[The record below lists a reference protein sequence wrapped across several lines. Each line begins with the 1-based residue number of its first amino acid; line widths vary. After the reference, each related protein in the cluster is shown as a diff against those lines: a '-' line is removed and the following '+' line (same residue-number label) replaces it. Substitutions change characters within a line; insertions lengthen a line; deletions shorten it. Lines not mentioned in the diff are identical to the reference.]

1 MHETQHI
8 EKKSLRVVVGA
19 TSDFDE
25 LAKDCV
31 CFANARGGI
40 ILIGI
45 EDNESLPPPNQKI
58 DTTLPDKIRKRI
70 SELTINVGTHT
81 HIKTA
86 ENGGEIIE
94 LTVLPSTSS
103 IAGTTDGRYYL
114 RISDTCTPLP
124 PDELLRLLTDKP
136 SFIWETKITKVKL
149 TDIDN
154 QKVQACINDIR
165 SSNRV
170 SDFVK
175 QKPTNELLE
184 YYLFSE
190 GDYLTNLGVLWLG
203 KRTDRAKLLYAPVI
217 QFLKFDEQG
226 YRVYKIVFDYFS
238 LNPKEML
245 EAVWTQIPDWKEGI
259 EVSDGLFRKFIP
271 NYEEDVVRELLANA
285 LVHRSYTTRG
295 DIFINLF
302 PDRLEIHNPGRFP
315 IGVTPSNI
323 LHKTVKRN
331 EHLSKVFYD
340 LKLMEREGSGY
351 DRMYETLLSNGKQI
365 PIPSEGDD
373 RVAVVIKKHIIK
385 TEVIKLVSRANEEFA
400 LRQKE
405 IICLGLIAQHTTLS
419 ATEFSKVLHL
429 PQQNAIRDWLGRLP
443 DLGIVQSKGRTKG
456 VEYFVAPEFLQRL
469 EFKGK
474 TSLKKI
480 ENYRLKELIFQDIST
495 YPHSSIS
502 EINQRIG
509 GEIPQRKI
517 RKQLERLITEGE
529 VSYIGINRW
538 RRYSISQKM

>member
-94 LTVLPSTSS
+94 LTVLPSTST

-217 QFLKFDEQG
+217 QFLKFDEQCN
-226 YRVYKIVFDYFS
+226 RVNKIVWDDFS

-517 RKQLERLITEGE
+517 RKQLERMITEGE